1 MSSAMVPIPKDCPGA
16 AVVQCRFQMIWN
28 SVFQTVFHKTV
39 AANICCMTV
48 KWMLEYLASSIRN
61 VKKENVK
68 DIYTDDTVRHKFVA
82 EHGKPMRPPVPA
94 CRVCIRH
101 PIPSPCSLAL
111 ATHNSSPLCLC
122 LLLLA
127 ALHSVVFFFLIWSLM
142 RCVSDINHESKKC
155 IIPCSKEFVYR
166 VIFHCRLSFMRA
178 LPSLVFVWVMIMFRV
193 SYDQTSLK
201 TAGPGEELGHSLCS
215 GPRGFKTMFLARWK
229 LEHM

>member
-1 MSSAMVPIPKDCPGA
+1 MILLGTNLWQNTGNLWDLLSQPAGCVSAIQSPARARLPLPLTTPPHCV
-16 AVVQCRFQMIWN
+16 
-28 SVFQTVFHKTV
+28 SV
-39 AANICCMTV
+39 
-48 KWMLEYLASSIRN
+48 
-61 VKKENVK
+61 
-68 DIYTDDTVRHKFVA
+68 
-82 EHGKPMRPPVPA
+82 
-94 CRVCIRH
+94 
-101 PIPSPCSLAL
+101 CSCWQLYIL
-111 ATHNSSPLCLC
+111 WF
-122 LLLLA
+122 
-127 ALHSVVFFFLIWSLM
+127 FFFLIWSLM